1 MIIGKRIS
9 GRYRIERMI
18 GGGGMA
24 NVYLAHDMILD
35 RDVAVKILRFDSSN
49 EEEFIKRFQREA
61 QAATSLAHSNIVS
74 IYDVG
79 EDDEIYYIVMEYVK
93 GYTLKEY
100 IQQNHPLSLTIA
112 VHIMQQIVSAIDHAH
127 EHNII
132 HRDIKPQNILIDE
145 HGTAK
150 ITDFGIAT
158 ALSATTITQ
167 TNSVLGSVHYLS
179 PEQARGGMA
188 TKKSDIYSLGIVFF
202 ELITGRLPFSGE
214 SAVSIALKHLQ
225 SETPSVRRWN
235 ANIPQSIENIIFKAT
250 AKDPFVRYESARRME
265 EDLDTA
271 LDPSR
276 VDESPFIVP
285 LDDDATK
292 AIPVITKEAA
302 NASLDQTMV
311 HTKGEKTIPHVSSSK
326 GEEERP
332 KVKPTKKKKWMLPT
346 IIIFL
351 LLVGLGV
358 AFAMIT
364 APKEIEVP
372 ITENMELNDALDE
385 LTALGFEIGEVIE
398 QNSDEVE
405 DGNVIK
411 TDPKAGSLLLEG
423 EEIDVFVSSGKE
435 AIEMKDYVGNRVE
448 QVKRILEGAGFDV
461 KVEEEFSE
469 NPTGTIVSQ
478 TPEAGDM
485 IIPEDTSVT
494 LVVSKGEAPVE
505 VKNLTGFNDQ
515 ALRDYA
521 ESSGLT
527 IDLSKEEYS
536 DEVQAGTVISQDP
549 KPGTPVEKGSIISVV
564 LSKGPEEVPPRE
576 VQKEVFIPY
585 EPVEEGKPQEVIIY
599 IQDMNRNMVT
609 PTDSFYITEGET
621 RTLTFTVREGE
632 TAGYRIFRDGQ
643 VIEED
648 EIEFPKSN

>member
-9 GRYRIERMI
+9 GRYRIEKMI

-250 AKDPFVRYESARRME
+250 AKDPFVRYETAGKME
-265 EDLDTA
+265 EDLETA

-276 VDESPFIVP
+276 LDESPFIVP

-302 NASLDQTMV
+302 NNHLDETMV
-311 HTKGEKTIPHVSSSK
+311 HTKNEKTIPHPVSSK
-326 GEEERP
+326 LEEERP
-332 KVKPTKKKKWMLPT
+332 KVKTKKKKWIVPT
-346 IIIFL
+346 LLLFL
-351 LLVGLGV
+351 LLVGLGI

-372 ITENMELNDALDE
+372 ITEDMELNDALDE

-398 QNSDEVE
+398 QNSDEIE
-405 DGNVIK
+405 DGKVIK
-411 TDPKAGSLLLEG
+411 TDPKAGTMLLEG

-448 QVKRILEGAGFDV
+448 QVNRILESAGFEV
-461 KVEEEFSE
+461 EVEEEFSDD
-469 NPTGTIVSQ
+469 PIGTIVSQ
-478 TPEAGDM
+478 TPESGDM
-485 IIPEDTSVT
+485 VIPEDTIVT
-494 LVVSKGEAPVE
+494 LIVSKGEAPVE

-527 IDLSKEEYS
+527 IDLSNEEYS

-549 KPGTPVEKGSIISVV
+549 KPGTAVEKGSVISVV
-564 LSKGPEEVPPRE
+564 LSKGPKEVPPKE

-585 EPVEEGKPQEVIIY
+585 EPEEDGKPQEVIIY

-609 PTDSFYITEGET
+609 PSDSFYITQGET
-621 RTLTFTVREGE
+621 RILTFTVREGE

-648 EIEFPKSN
+648 VIEFPKSN